1 MIIFQN
7 FFEFDLSMK
16 IIENMSIEK
25 LYASQRS
32 ILFLVILLFPIQ
44 TILFYQKSLLS
55 TFSFYGQISSV
66 PLLVGFALAVVV
78 CFQEK
83 AVKRY
88 LLPVSGIAIIYV
100 LLCAGISLHS
110 IVEYSTT
117 GSFDVAIF
125 GETPKIRLLKGW
137 LVTLGI
143 TSDAVLYGSIVLM
156 RDTLNSVREIVFAF
170 GLVAWIAFLSRKDF
184 LGTFKT
190 VRKAVL
196 WSMALLTP
204 YVACEVLH
212 LFGWGGA
219 TAVLKTINSSLYEP
233 SSFLGWYPPLVSPNQ
248 VRGTWTEP
256 AYFAIWLA
264 FSVPFLVSY
273 FFRGEALFLK
283 KAVVPFVSFSALF
296 SIWFMTY
303 ARTSVV
309 LIAALVG
316 LYFLFA
322 ILFRTRENWRVVGI
336 LVVTALIG
344 FLITSTC
351 GPQERGQW
359 AHNQTEASAIV
370 QGGTLAGSRR
380 QWAHNQTEA
389 SATERLE
396 KTISESVLLENTV
409 KSSVDAESRS
419 TPSRLQDFQLKFKVF
434 KDYPITG
441 AGDTLASVA
450 QIRKMLESPD
460 TLTQESRQR
469 MAYTYTNGLFQSGVN
484 GSSLSISGVLACRG
498 LLGFTV
504 LFVPILLLG
513 LSLFICLFKVKETFR
528 GIGITLFISCA
539 GSFLAAFSQGLWYYY
554 FWCSAG
560 LALGFLLWAR
570 HSNSSDASE

>member
-1 MIIFQN
+1 MLERVEIN
-7 FFEFDLSMK
+7 
-16 IIENMSIEK
+16 K
-25 LYASQRS
+25 LYLYQRDL
-32 ILFLVILLFPIQ
+32 LFLVVLLFPIQ
-44 TILFYQKSLLS
+44 TVLFYKESIIS
-55 TFSFYGQISSV
+55 TFSFYGQISSI
-66 PLLVGFALAVVV
+66 PLLLGIGLTVISCVR
-78 CFQEK
+78 EH
-83 AVKRY
+83 AVKKY
-88 LLPVSGIAIIYV
+88 LLPVFAIASLYV
-100 LLCAGISLHS
+100 VLGAGISLHS
-110 IVEYSTT
+110 ILEYAKT
-117 GSFDVAIF
+117 GSFDAETF
-125 GETPKIRLLKGW
+125 GETPKIRLLKSW
-137 LVTLGI
+137 LLTAGISSDTL
-143 TSDAVLYGSIVLM
+143 LYGLM
-156 RDTLNSVREIVFAF
+156 IFLRDTLNGVREVVFAF
-170 GLVAWIAFLSRKDF
+170 GLVVWIAFLSRRDF

-190 VRKAVL
+190 VRRAVL
-196 WSMALLTP
+196 WSTAFLAP
-204 YVACEVLH
+204 YIACEVLH

-283 KAVVPFVSFSALF
+283 KVIVPFVSFSALF

-359 AHNQTEASAIV
+359 AHNQTETSVPA
-370 QGGTLAGSRR
+370 
-380 QWAHNQTEA
+380 
-389 SATERLE
+389 RLE
-396 KTISESVLLENTV
+396 KSISDSVLFENTV
-409 KSSVDAESRS
+409 KSSVDAKSRS
-419 TPSRLQDFQLKFKVF
+419 NPSRLQDFQFKFKVF
-434 KDYPITG
+434 KDYPIAG

-469 MAYTYTNGLFQSGVN
+469 MAYTYTKGLFQSGVN

-498 LLGFTV
+498 LLGFAV
-504 LFVPILLLG
+504 VFAPILLLG

-528 GIGITLFISCA
+528 GIGITLFVSCA
-539 GSFLAAFSQGLWYYY
+539 GPFLAAFSQGLWYYY

-570 HSNSSDASE
+570 YSNYSDTSKYHIGYKGC

>member
-1 MIIFQN
+1 M
-7 FFEFDLSMK
+7 
-16 IIENMSIEK
+16 
-25 LYASQRS
+25 
-32 ILFLVILLFPIQ
+32 
-44 TILFYQKSLLS
+44 
-55 TFSFYGQISSV
+55 
-66 PLLVGFALAVVV
+66 
-78 CFQEK
+78 
-83 AVKRY
+83 
-88 LLPVSGIAIIYV
+88 
-100 LLCAGISLHS
+100 
-110 IVEYSTT
+110 
-117 GSFDVAIF
+117 
-125 GETPKIRLLKGW
+125 
-137 LVTLGI
+137 
-143 TSDAVLYGSIVLM
+143 
-156 RDTLNSVREIVFAF
+156 
-170 GLVAWIAFLSRKDF
+170 
-184 LGTFKT
+184 
-190 VRKAVL
+190 
-196 WSMALLTP
+196 
-204 YVACEVLH
+204 
-212 LFGWGGA
+212 
-219 TAVLKTINSSLYEP
+219 LKTINSSLYEP
-233 SSFLGWYPPLVSPNQ
+233 ASFLGWYPPLVSPNQ

-283 KAVVPFVSFSALF
+283 KAIVPFVSFAALF

-322 ILFRTRENWRVVGI
+322 ILFRTRGNWQTIGT
-336 LVVTALIG
+336 LVVTVLIG

-359 AHNQTEASAIV
+359 VRNQTGNSA
-370 QGGTLAGSRR
+370 L
-380 QWAHNQTEA
+380 
-389 SATERLE
+389 ERME

-409 KSSVDAESRS
+409 KSSVDTESRS
-419 TPSRLQDFQLKFKVF
+419 TPSRLQDFHLKLEVF

-469 MAYTYTNGLFQSGVN
+469 MAYTYANGLFQSGVN
-484 GSSLSISGVLACRG
+484 GSSLSISGVLASRG

-513 LSLFICLFKVKETFR
+513 LSLFICLFKVKETSR

-560 LALGFLLWAR
+560 LVLGFLLWAR
-570 HSNSSDASE
+570 HSSYSDTSK

>member
-1 MIIFQN
+1 MISSVTTERLF
-7 FFEFDLSMK
+7 
-16 IIENMSIEK
+16 
-25 LYASQRS
+25 AWQRG
-32 ILFLVILLFPIQ
+32 ILFLVVLLFPIQ

-264 FSVPFLVSY
+264 FSVPFLVS
-273 FFRGEALFLK
+273 FFFEDGVLSRK
-283 KAVVPFVSFSALF
+283 KAGIVLVFFSTLF

-309 LIAALVG
+309 LMAALVG

-322 ILFRTRENWRVVGI
+322 ILYRTRENWRVVGV
-336 LVVTALIG
+336 LVVTILSG
-344 FLITSTC
+344 FLIVSTC
-351 GPQERGQW
+351 GPQERGQRV
-359 AHNQTEASAIV
+359 HNQTETSVPA
-370 QGGTLAGSRR
+370 
-380 QWAHNQTEA
+380 
-389 SATERLE
+389 RLE
-396 KTISESVLLENTV
+396 KSISDSVLFENTV
-409 KSSVDAESRS
+409 KSSVDAKSRS
-419 TPSRLQDFQLKFKVF
+419 NPSRLQDFQFKFKVF
-434 KDYPITG
+434 KDYPIAG

-469 MAYTYTNGLFQSGVN
+469 MAYTYTKGLFQSGVN

-498 LLGFTV
+498 LLGFAV
-504 LFVPILLLG
+504 VFAPILLLG

-528 GIGITLFISCA
+528 GIGITLFVSCA
-539 GSFLAAFSQGLWYYY
+539 GSFLAAFSQGLWYHY

-570 HSNSSDASE
+570 HSNYSDTSKYHIGYKGC

>member
-1 MIIFQN
+1 MISGITTERLF
-7 FFEFDLSMK
+7 
-16 IIENMSIEK
+16 
-25 LYASQRS
+25 AWQRG
-32 ILFLVILLFPIQ
+32 ILFLVVLLFPIQ

-66 PLLVGFALAVVV
+66 PLLVGFALAIVL

-88 LLPVSGIAIIYV
+88 LLPVTGIAIFYV

-117 GSFDVAIF
+117 GSFDVATF
-125 GETPKIRLLKGW
+125 GETPKIRLLKGG

-143 TSDAVLYGSIVLM
+143 TGDAVLYGGIVLM

-170 GLVAWIAFLSRKDF
+170 GLVVWIAFLSHKDF
-184 LGTFKT
+184 IGTFKT

-233 SSFLGWYPPLVSPNQ
+233 ASFLGWYPPLVSPNQ

-283 KAVVPFVSFSALF
+283 KAIVPFVSFAALF

-322 ILFRTRENWRVVGI
+322 ILFRTRGNWQTIGT
-336 LVVTALIG
+336 LVVTVLIG

-359 AHNQTEASAIV
+359 VRNQTGNSA
-370 QGGTLAGSRR
+370 L
-380 QWAHNQTEA
+380 
-389 SATERLE
+389 ERME

-409 KSSVDAESRS
+409 KSSVDTESRS
-419 TPSRLQDFQLKFKVF
+419 TPSRLQDFHLKLEVF

-469 MAYTYTNGLFQSGVN
+469 MAYTYANGLFQSGVN
-484 GSSLSISGVLACRG
+484 GSSLSISGVLASRG

-513 LSLFICLFKVKETFR
+513 LSLFICLFKVKETSR

-560 LALGFLLWAR
+560 LVLGFLLWAR
-570 HSNSSDASE
+570 HSSYSDTSK

>member
-1 MIIFQN
+1 MISSVTPERLFTW
-7 FFEFDLSMK
+7 
-16 IIENMSIEK
+16 
-25 LYASQRS
+25 QRG
-32 ILFLVILLFPIQ
+32 ILFLVVLLFPIQ
-44 TILFYQKSLLS
+44 TILFYQKSLVS

-66 PLLVGFALAVVV
+66 PLLVGFALAIVT
-78 CFQEK
+78 CIQEK
-83 AVKRY
+83 TVKRY
-88 LLPVSGIAIIYV
+88 LLPVFGIAMFYV

-110 IVEYSTT
+110 ILEYAQT
-117 GSFDVAIF
+117 GSFDAETF
-125 GETPKIRLLKGW
+125 GETPKIRLLKSW
-137 LVTLGI
+137 LLTAGISSDTL
-143 TSDAVLYGSIVLM
+143 LYGLM
-156 RDTLNSVREIVFAF
+156 IFLRDTLNGVREVVFAF
-170 GLVAWIAFLSRKDF
+170 GLVVWISFLSRRDF
-184 LGTFKT
+184 LGIFKT
-190 VRKAVL
+190 VRRAVL

-212 LFGWGGA
+212 LFGWGA
-219 TAVLKTINSSLYEP
+219 TAVLKTINLSLYEP
-233 SSFLGWYPPLVSPNQ
+233 SSFLGCYPPLVSPNQ

-264 FSVPFLVSY
+264 FTVPFLVSY

-283 KAVVPFVSFSALF
+283 KAGVLFVSFAALF

-309 LIAALVG
+309 LMAALVG

-322 ILFRTRENWRVVGI
+322 ILFRTREIWRVVGI
-336 LVVTALIG
+336 LVVTVLIG

-359 AHNQTEASAIV
+359 AHNQTEASVI
-370 QGGTLAGSRR
+370 
-380 QWAHNQTEA
+380 
-389 SATERLE
+389 ERLL
-396 KTISESVLLENTV
+396 KSISESVLFENTV
-409 KSSVDAESRS
+409 KSSVDAKSRS
-419 TPSRLQDFQLKFKVF
+419 NPSRLQDFQLKLEVF
-434 KDYPITG
+434 KDYPIAG

-460 TLTQESRQR
+460 TLTQGSRKR
-469 MAYTYTNGLFQSGVN
+469 MAYTYANGLFQSGVN
-484 GSSLSISGVLACRG
+484 GSSLSISGMLASRG

-513 LSLFICLFKVKETFR
+513 LSLFICLFKVKETSR

-539 GSFLAAFSQGLWYYY
+539 GSFLAVFSQGLWYYY

-570 HSNSSDASE
+570 HSSYSDTSK

>member
-1 MIIFQN
+1 MI
-7 FFEFDLSMK
+7 S
-16 IIENMSIEK
+16 SVTTEK
-25 LYASQRS
+25 LFAWQRG
-32 ILFLVILLFPIQ
+32 ILFLVVLLFPIQ

-190 VRKAVL
+190 VRRAVL

-359 AHNQTEASAIV
+359 AHNQTEASAI
-370 QGGTLAGSRR
+370 
-380 QWAHNQTEA
+380 
-389 SATERLE
+389 ERLE
-396 KTISESVLLENTV
+396 KTISGSVLFENTV
-409 KSSVDAESRS
+409 KSSVDAKSKS
-419 TPSRLQDFQLKFKVF
+419 NPSRLQDFQLKFEVF
-434 KDYPITG
+434 KDYPIAG

-460 TLTQESRQR
+460 ILTGENRLR
-469 MAYTYTNGLFQSGVN
+469 LAVTNTKGVFESGV
-484 GSSLSISGVLACRG
+484 GGTPFTIAGMLANRG
-498 LLGFTV
+498 LLGFVVVFFPIFV
-504 LFVPILLLG
+504 LGIRLFLVILKLRNAYQQIG
-513 LSLFICLFKVKETFR
+513 ISLFISGSCVFLSVFTR
-528 GIGITLFISCA
+528 GIKF
-539 GSFLAAFSQGLWYYY
+539 YD
-554 FWCSAG
+554 FWCVAG
-560 LALGFLLWAR
+560 LALGLILFVKNGR
-570 HSNSSDASE
+570 EFQDISN